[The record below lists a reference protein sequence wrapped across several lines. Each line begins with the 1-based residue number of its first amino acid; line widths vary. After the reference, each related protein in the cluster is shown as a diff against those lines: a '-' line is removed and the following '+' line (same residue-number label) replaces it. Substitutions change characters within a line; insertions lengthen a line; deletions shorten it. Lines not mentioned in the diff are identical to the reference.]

1 MKKEGNPFWCQFW
14 KGKGG
19 FYYKRGQM
27 GGCNLPVYKWLLRQQ
42 LKLALIQEMEKK
54 EKYMSDL

>member
-1 MKKEGNPFWCQFW
+1 
-14 KGKGG
+14 
-19 FYYKRGQM
+19 M
-27 GGCNLPVYKWLLRQQ
+27 GGCSLPVYKWLLRQQ